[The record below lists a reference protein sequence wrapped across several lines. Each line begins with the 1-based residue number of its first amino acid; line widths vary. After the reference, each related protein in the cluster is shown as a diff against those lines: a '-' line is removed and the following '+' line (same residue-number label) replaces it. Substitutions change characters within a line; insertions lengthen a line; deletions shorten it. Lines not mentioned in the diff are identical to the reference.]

1 MLPAKPSDKKS
12 LLAAGI
18 PLGQRRSPRDRG
30 EPKIIIKKL
39 GLSKNAVEY
48 ARRSSSSLFM
58 RAASVAGRAYYATDH
73 GKEVRRAYRESDH
86 GKATL
91 AASGKRYRASDH
103 GKAMI
108 AAKRERARAR
118 IAALEKAA
126 AEKHQ
131 RWLASL
137 TPEERQRALD
147 EEEAIK
153 AVEKAM
159 KRAESRIWGGAKIFA
174 VAVCAALA
182 AKLENG
188 PAWLRSIFAREKVGN
203 EIFCEDGGCA
213 DNAIKV
219 KACKGLIIHASNVGP
234 YALDLVDNE
243 PYMLRPAAKW
253 SARVPVPYVYG
264 TASNDPAEALQFVEA
279 HKVRDVRKCFVS
291 LARDAPAS
299 HSVFLYVLD
308 QHHAQYDDFNQLF
321 VGAGLIVHCMRF
333 FARCRRPVNVAP
345 GTPGVAV
352 LRIFWKEGAP
362 MDPHVEVV
370 YGQVEVPTFPLPE
383 WMVELRAMYAREQAQ
398 ASK

>member
-131 RWLASL
+131 
-137 TPEERQRALD
+137 EQ
-147 EEEAIK
+147 
-153 AVEKAM
+153 
-159 KRAESRIWGGAKIFA
+159 
-174 VAVCAALA
+174 
-182 AKLENG
+182 
-188 PAWLRSIFAREKVGN
+188 
-203 EIFCEDGGCA
+203 
-213 DNAIKV
+213 
-219 KACKGLIIHASNVGP
+219 
-234 YALDLVDNE
+234 
-243 PYMLRPAAKW
+243 
-253 SARVPVPYVYG
+253 
-264 TASNDPAEALQFVEA
+264 
-279 HKVRDVRKCFVS
+279 
-291 LARDAPAS
+291 
-299 HSVFLYVLD
+299 
-308 QHHAQYDDFNQLF
+308 
-321 VGAGLIVHCMRF
+321 
-333 FARCRRPVNVAP
+333 
-345 GTPGVAV
+345 
-352 LRIFWKEGAP
+352 
-362 MDPHVEVV
+362 
-370 YGQVEVPTFPLPE
+370 
-383 WMVELRAMYAREQAQ
+383 LRAKQQELDAVQAASGRPHLEQHKQ
-398 ASK
+398 VITP

>member
-1 MLPAKPSDKKS
+1 MLPAKPSDRKS

-30 EPKIIIKKL
+30 DPKFIIKDL
-39 GLSKNAVEY
+39 GLGRGSLDYAKNREKRLAHQ
-48 ARRSSSSLFM
+48 
-58 RAASVAGRAYYATDH
+58 ASPDGRAIANRAHKRWRATPGGNAYYPAW
-73 GKEVRRAYRESDH
+73 
-86 GKATL
+86 
-91 AASGKRYRASDH
+91 
-103 GKAMI
+103 
-108 AAKRERARAR
+108 RERARAR

-126 AEKHQ
+126 AEEHQ

-137 TPEERQRALD
+137 TPVERLRVLD
-147 EEEAIK
+147 EEAAIEAM
-153 AVEKAM
+153 EKAM
-159 KRAESRIWGGAKIFA
+159 KKAESRIWGGAKIFA

-182 AKLENG
+182 AKLENA
-188 PAWLRSIFAREKVGN
+188 PAWLRSIFARKKVGK
-203 EIFCEDGGCA
+203 EMFCEDGSCA

-219 KACKGLIIHASNVGP
+219 KECKGLIIHASNVGP
-234 YALDLVDNE
+234 YALDLVSGKRF
-243 PYMLRPAAKW
+243 MLRPAAKW
-253 SARVPVPYVYG
+253 SSSVPVPYVYG

-279 HKVRDVRKCFVS
+279 HKVRDVRKWFMS

-321 VGAGLIVHCMRF
+321 VQGGRIIHCMRF
-333 FARCRRPVNVAP
+333 FARCRLPVNVAP

-370 YGQVEVPTFPLPE
+370 YGQVEIPTMPLPQFIA
-383 WMVELRAMYAREQAQ
+383 ELRAAYAEEQAQ
-398 ASK
+398 AE